1 MTYASVMMMIYITQ
15 REMIKLRKKGI
26 EFCVLI
32 VIIVVAAFMY
42 VNVGAIIKQRA
53 ITIQERINSQYEN
66 IESTEAI
73 PLGVPGE

>member
-32 VIIVVAAFMY
+32 VIVVVAAFMY

-53 ITIQERINSQYEN
+53 VTIQERINSQYEN

-73 PLGVPGE
+73 PLGVPVE

>member
-53 ITIQERINSQYEN
+53 VTIQERINSQYEN
-66 IESTEAI
+66 IESTEEI
-73 PLGVPGE
+73 PLGAPVE